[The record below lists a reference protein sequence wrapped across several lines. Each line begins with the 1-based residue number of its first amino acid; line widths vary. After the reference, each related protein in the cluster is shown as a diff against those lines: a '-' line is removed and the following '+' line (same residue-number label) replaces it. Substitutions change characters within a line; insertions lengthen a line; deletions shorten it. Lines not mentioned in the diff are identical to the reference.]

1 MTKPLLLAAVGVL
14 AVGGAAGLWTSQHPA
29 LAASPVTASVKK
41 ADAHM
46 TRHHWLG
53 HRMGGRVM
61 SDLAQALGLS
71 TATLK
76 SDLQS
81 GESIAAIA
89 RGNHLAITT
98 VENTLLGDA
107 KSAIQSAES
116 AGKIT
121 ATQASKI
128 EAHLAPHIDRWVTAP
143 AGSPVLHGGIGPR
156 HGFRRSF
163 LRDAA
168 STLNMS
174 PTAFRQALQAGQSP
188 AAIAEAHGSTA
199 AALTAALESDVTAA
213 LQQKVTAGTITS
225 TQEAKRQAA
234 LGQVISSWVNGV
246 AGPRRPGPG
255 FIPIAMGSL
264 MNDAASALNMSSAA
278 LAADLSSGQSL
289 SAIAGPT
296 RLSAL
301 ESTLLK
307 DARADILTA
316 VKSGRLNPQIASRLD
331 SHLSQRIDRFVTS
344 SRHPGL

>member
-1 MTKPLLLAAVGVL
+1 MTKPLLLAAAGVL

-29 LAASPVTASVKK
+29 YAAAPVTASAKTG
-41 ADAHM
+41 AHM

-61 SDLAQALGLS
+61 SDLAQALGMS

-121 ATQASKI
+121 ATQASKL

-156 HGFRRSF
+156 LGLRRAF

-168 STLNMS
+168 ITLNMS
-174 PTAFRQALQAGQSP
+174 PAAFRQALQAGQSP

-199 AALTAALESDVTAA
+199 AALTSALESDITAA
-213 LQQKVTAGTITS
+213 LQKKVAAGTITS

-234 LGQVISSWVNGV
+234 LGQVISSWINGV
-246 AGPRRPGPG
+246 AAARRPVPG

-264 MNDAASALNMSSAA
+264 MNDAASALNMSTAA

-289 SAIAGPT
+289 AAIAGPT

-307 DARADILTA
+307 DARADIQTA
-316 VKSGRLNPQIASRLD
+316 VKSGRLNPQMASRLE
-331 SHLSQRIDRFVTS
+331 SHLSQRVDRFVTGS
-344 SRHPGL
+344 GHPGL